1 MTPLDL
7 IKKGLQIW
15 SGTYIK
21 NVTDEGTK
29 EVAQVASSCLS
40 EVAYDVA
47 THTLTVEFVE
57 SGSRYEYYNCP
68 ESEYE
73 ALVSSFGSIGE
84 TYNDIIKGVYSYSRV
99 G

>member
-1 MTPLDL
+1 MNPLDL

-15 SGTYIK
+15 TNTFIK
-21 NVTDEGTK
+21 NVKDEGTK

-40 EVAYDVA
+40 SVEYTVA
-47 THTLTVEFVE
+47 TKTLLVEFAQ

-68 ESEYE
+68 EEAYE
-73 ALVSSFGSIGE
+73 SLVKSLGSIGE
-84 TYNDIIKGVYSYSRV
+84 TFNETIKGVYNYSRV